1 MQLLRSAGFLIVD
14 KTQKD
19 MELSSGSPTYLSDN
33 LSRVLS
39 CT

>member
-1 MQLLRSAGFLIVD
+1 MVD
-14 KTQKD
+14 ETKKD
-19 MELSSGSPTYLSDN
+19 MELSSGSPTYLLAT